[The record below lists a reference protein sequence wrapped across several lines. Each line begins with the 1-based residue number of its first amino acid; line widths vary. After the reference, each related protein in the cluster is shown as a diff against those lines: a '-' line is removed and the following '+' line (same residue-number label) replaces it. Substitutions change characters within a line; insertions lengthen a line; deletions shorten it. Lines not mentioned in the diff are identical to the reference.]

1 MNNLKNILIGL
12 WVNVKS
18 YMGQAAA
25 FVTNHSEAVSSLLSR
40 TKANDCLRR
49 TRNAYQ
55 ALTCYPVKDLVTPH
69 ALDSLVRN
77 SRSYSELCENIEK
90 SGARGDELYCYLLL
104 FAIAEVYRSSTPP
117 VIEGSFSPKLL
128 K

>member
-25 FVTNHSEAVSSLLSR
+25 FITNHSEAVSSLLSR

-49 TRNAYQ
+49 T
-55 ALTCYPVKDLVTPH
+55 PVTP
-69 ALDSLVRN
+69 LR
-77 SRSYSELCENIEK
+77 IW
-90 SGARGDELYCYLLL
+90 
-104 FAIAEVYRSSTPP
+104 
-117 VIEGSFSPKLL
+117 
-128 K
+128 